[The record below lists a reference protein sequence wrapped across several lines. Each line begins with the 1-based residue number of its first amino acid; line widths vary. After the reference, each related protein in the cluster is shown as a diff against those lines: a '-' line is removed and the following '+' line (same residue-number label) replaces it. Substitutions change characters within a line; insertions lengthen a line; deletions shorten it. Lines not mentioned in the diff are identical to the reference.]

1 MDCLFS
7 DSTTILAKHEK
18 LKQYSLLGW
27 VRGRW
32 GRDNLAASVV
42 SRVLGGQAA
51 SLESPETS
59 GALSPL
65 LEVVDNLEAEER
77 EMKVARERSAG
88 QDNLNLKDSSH
99 PLVHTNSEAGRQLA
113 TFLVVF

>member
-1 MDCLFS
+1 M
-7 DSTTILAKHEK
+7 
-18 LKQYSLLGW
+18 
-27 VRGRW
+27 
-32 GRDNLAASVV
+32 
-42 SRVLGGQAA
+42 
-51 SLESPETS
+51 
-59 GALSPL
+59 
-65 LEVVDNLEAEER
+65 VDNLEAEER

>member
-1 MDCLFS
+1 M
-7 DSTTILAKHEK
+7 
-18 LKQYSLLGW
+18 
-27 VRGRW
+27 
-32 GRDNLAASVV
+32 V

-51 SLESPETS
+51 SLESPES
-59 GALSPL
+59 SVALSPL
-65 LEVVDNLEAEER
+65 LEVVDNLEAEEGK
-77 EMKVARERSAG
+77 MKVARERSAG